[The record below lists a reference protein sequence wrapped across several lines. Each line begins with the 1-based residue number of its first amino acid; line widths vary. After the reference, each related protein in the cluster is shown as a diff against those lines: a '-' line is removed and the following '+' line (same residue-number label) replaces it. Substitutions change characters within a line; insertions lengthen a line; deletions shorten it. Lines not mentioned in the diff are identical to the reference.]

1 MTKTNEEYIEV
12 LNKIADCVD
21 HFINKETEYIRYI
34 LHTASGNQYKIN
46 YNRGS
51 LPHLLGVN
59 TNYLR
64 STRLYEGSSY
74 QILEEVLDN
83 SNFLYQQM
91 KNGHIKKENVFSE
104 HIDTKLSSFEDI
116 CSVNIFDI
124 EFIVEYDSKRSY
136 TTGETKLDGDLY
148 IAYRKKTNE
157 SGTINVIGYRQNEDG
172 LYYPMTNL
180 EYTEHTKEARDF
192 FKRLLT
198 NQKVTIASNLKRNYL
213 NKDNKVIS
221 KDFYYPTDIR
231 KTKTK
236 ILKRYEENYDCII
249 DVSRDYIYQTESISN
264 LKSDKALI
272 YDVLDN
278 ISESIHAGKEIDLES
293 FKKRYQGLA
302 NSIVNLINTY
312 NEALTHPKNNTEK
325 YNDLKQQ
332 IVETQKSMTQ
342 KDTLIK
348 KLEDKTKS
356 LVEENKN
363 IKQENQELK
372 DKQDQVR
379 KILG

>member
-1 MTKTNEEYIEV
+1 
-12 LNKIADCVD
+12 
-21 HFINKETEYIRYI
+21 
-34 LHTASGNQYKIN
+34 
-46 YNRGS
+46 
-51 LPHLLGVN
+51 
-59 TNYLR
+59 
-64 STRLYEGSSY
+64 
-74 QILEEVLDN
+74 
-83 SNFLYQQM
+83 
-91 KNGHIKKENVFSE
+91 
-104 HIDTKLSSFEDI
+104 
-116 CSVNIFDI
+116 
-124 EFIVEYDSKRSY
+124 
-136 TTGETKLDGDLY
+136 
-148 IAYRKKTNE
+148 
-157 SGTINVIGYRQNEDG
+157 
-172 LYYPMTNL
+172 MTNL

-198 NQKVTIASNLKRNYL
+198 NQKVTIANNLKRNYL

-221 KDFYYPTDIR
+221 KDFYYPSDIR

-236 ILKRYEENYDCII
+236 VLKRYEENYDCII

-302 NSIVNLINTY
+302 NSIVNLISTY

-332 IVETQKSMTQ
+332 IVETQKSINQ
-342 KDTLIK
+342 KDALIK

-356 LVEENKN
+356 LTEENKN

>member
-1 MTKTNEEYIEV
+1 MKKTNEEYIEV
-12 LNKIADCVD
+12 LNKIDDCVD

-34 LHTASGNQYKIN
+34 LYTASGNQYEIN

-64 STRLYEGSSY
+64 STGLYEGSSY

-136 TTGETKLDGDLY
+136 TSGETKLDGDLY

-157 SGTINVIGYRQNEDG
+157 SGTINVVGFRQNEDG

-198 NQKVTIASNLKRNYL
+198 NQKVTIANNLKRNFL

-221 KDFYYPTDIR
+221 KDFYYQPDI
-231 KTKTK
+231 KISKTK

-249 DVSRDYIYQTESISN
+249 DVNKDYIYQTESVSN
-264 LKSDKALI
+264 LKNDKILA
-272 YDVLDN
+272 YDVLDKISEN
-278 ISESIHAGKEIDLES
+278 ISAGKQINLES

-302 NSIVNLINTY
+302 NSIANLISTY

-332 IVETQKSMTQ
+332 IVETQKSINQ
-342 KDTLIK
+342 KDALIK

-356 LVEENKN
+356 LTEENKN